1 MRTIVL
7 LASLAFAAAD
17 TTDTL
22 AAMTKD
28 VQAIVAAR
36 AATYNCTHRE
46 ERARDREHREG
57 GSRDDVPWW
66 ANEMRTGHPLPSCVA
81 VWRCCV
87 ALLCAVSLCCC
98 VLLLLAS
105 TTKSNP
111 GEI

>member
-36 AATYNCTHRE
+36 AATYNWTHRE
-46 ERARDREHREG
+46 ESVTESTEREQRRTCRG
-57 GSRDDVPWW
+57 GP
-66 ANEMRTGHPLPSCVA
+66 M
-81 VWRCCV
+81 
-87 ALLCAVSLCCC
+87 
-98 VLLLLAS
+98 
-105 TTKSNP
+105 K
-111 GEI
+111 